1 MRGNPRDQHINVRMS
16 PGERAEIEARSAAF
30 GMPPS
35 TFMRESALL
44 RDEKPVRVADEGELA
59 AMRTDLKRIGNLLN
73 QCTRVLHTHGPDD
86 ATLPLLRA
94 ATANVS
100 DAASGISRLLAETEE
115 RNRK

>member
-1 MRGNPRDQHINVRMS
+1 MRGNPRDQHVNVRMS
-16 PGERAEIEARSAAF
+16 TEERATIMARSSAF
-30 GMPPS
+30 GMAPS

-44 RDEKPVRVADEGELA
+44 RDEKPVRVAEAGELA

-73 QCTRVLHTHGPDD
+73 QCTRALHTHGPDD

-100 DAASGISRLLAETEE
+100 DAASGISRLLTDTEE
-115 RNRK
+115 RRR

>member
-44 RDEKPVRVADEGELA
+44 RDEKPVRVADAGELA

-73 QCTRVLHTHGPDD
+73 QCTRALHTHGPDD

-115 RNRK
+115 RTRK